1 VHGSRRKA
9 DRIDAQDQTRWS
21 WAATPT
27 TASRRCGRR
36 ARIRRPTTI
45 TAIEVRRLADPGEPG
60 VGEHERHH
68 GDAAGEIGR
77 LKRASGGDIVQYGFG
92 AVTRLM
98 LEHGLLDELRRWLYP
113 LILGQG
119 RPADLLFGETRTG
132 RLELTDTPLLADGIV
147 ILDYRF
153 ARSLLQVPRRA
164 AAPPPRAG
172 RGPRRRAARA
182 PRPRPS
188 HSPPRRRSGT
198 VPGVGT
204 HRPGLGH
211 AAPERRRRGESC
223 RSHPGAHGRVRAFT
237 LVAGVRVGGGCG
249 A

>member
-1 VHGSRRKA
+1 
-9 DRIDAQDQTRWS
+9 
-21 WAATPT
+21 
-27 TASRRCGRR
+27 
-36 ARIRRPTTI
+36 
-45 TAIEVRRLADPGEPG
+45 

-198 VPGVGT
+198 VPGVARTGQ
-204 HRPGLGH
+204 
-211 AAPERRRRGESC
+211 AWDMRRRSA
-223 RSHPGAHGRVRAFT
+223 GAGVRAVGLTPAHTARVRAFT